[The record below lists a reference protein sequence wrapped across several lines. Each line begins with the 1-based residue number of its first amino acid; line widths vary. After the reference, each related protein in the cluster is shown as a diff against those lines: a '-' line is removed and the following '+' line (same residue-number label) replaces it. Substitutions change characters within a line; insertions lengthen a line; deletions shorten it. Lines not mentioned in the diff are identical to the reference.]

1 MSQSASEVFPGL
13 IESNQ
18 YLPLTACA
26 PSLALISLHDLAGNS
41 GIEPSG
47 TKNQREKLIDTL
59 KFSVFLP
66 LKSDQE

>member
-26 PSLALISLHDLAGNS
+26 PSLALISLHDLAGKS
-41 GIEPSG
+41 GMEPSG
-47 TKNQREKLIDTL
+47 TENKQQN
-59 KFSVFLP
+59 
-66 LKSDQE
+66 

>member
-1 MSQSASEVFPGL
+1 MSQSASNVFPGL

-26 PSLALISLHDLAGNS
+26 PSLALTSLHDLAGNS
-41 GIEPSG
+41 GMEPSG
-47 TKNQREKLIDTL
+47 TENQTEKLIDIL
-59 KFSVFLP
+59 KFLIFLA